1 VEAGDGDGAAPSTRK
16 PTTLMAGCV
25 WLTDDSLLLGAGL
38 LSIDCV
44 LSLLGICA
52 NQELYSELSTQDER
66 KAARES
72 SGANLAATTPPRQ
85 AERFANGCCTSLGDD
100 LLIDCCCA
108 QTTHARAER
117 AL

>member
-25 WLTDDSLLLGAGL
+25 WLTDDSLLLDAGL

-52 NQELYSELSTQDER
+52 NQEL
-66 KAARES
+66 
-72 SGANLAATTPPRQ
+72 
-85 AERFANGCCTSLGDD
+85 
-100 LLIDCCCA
+100 
-108 QTTHARAER
+108 
-117 AL
+117 